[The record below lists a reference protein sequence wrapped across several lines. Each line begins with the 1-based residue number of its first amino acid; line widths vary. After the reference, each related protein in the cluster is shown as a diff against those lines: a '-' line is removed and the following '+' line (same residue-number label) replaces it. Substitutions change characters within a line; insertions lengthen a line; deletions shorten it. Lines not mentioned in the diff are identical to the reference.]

1 VTTNHKK
8 VGPTRRSLVAR
19 LKIQSGKERR
29 SRPERLQVFP
39 LVVAA
44 VVAKLKKKEKRE
56 KGELAYLAE

>member
-1 VTTNHKK
+1 
-8 VGPTRRSLVAR
+8 

-44 VVAKLKKKEKRE
+44 VVAKLKKKKK
-56 KGELAYLAE
+56 KGKGGAGLPGGIISAADLSTG

>member
-1 VTTNHKK
+1 
-8 VGPTRRSLVAR
+8 

-44 VVAKLKKKEKRE
+44 VVAKLKKKK
-56 KGELAYLAE
+56 KGKGGAGLPGGIISAADLSTG